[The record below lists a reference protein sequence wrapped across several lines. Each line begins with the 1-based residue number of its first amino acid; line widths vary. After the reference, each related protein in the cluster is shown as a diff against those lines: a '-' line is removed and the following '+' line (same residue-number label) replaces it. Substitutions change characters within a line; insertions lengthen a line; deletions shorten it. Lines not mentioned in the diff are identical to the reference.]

1 MAVRYFEDYVPGAVF
16 ILWTHT
22 VSEAAIIEFA
32 REFDPQEFHID
43 PAAAADGPYGGVIAS
58 GCHTFALGGRA
69 MAMGYLS
76 PESSLPSP
84 GAEDLH
90 WHTPVRPNDTL
101 TWRATVLSA
110 RPSRSNPA
118 RGIVRTRIE
127 ALTQDESLA
136 LSMTAV
142 HLIRRRPAEDH

>member
-1 MAVRYFEDYVPGAVF
+1 VAIKYFEDYVPGG
-16 ILWTHT
+16 IYTLWTHT
-22 VSEAAIIEFA
+22 LTEESIIEFA
-32 REFDPQEFHID
+32 REFDPQEFHVD

-58 GCHTFALGGRA
+58 GCHTFALGGHA
-69 MAMGYLS
+69 VAMGYLS

-84 GAEDLH
+84 GAEDVR
-90 WHTPVRPNDTL
+90 WHAPVRPNDTL

-110 RPSRSNPA
+110 RPSRSDPS

-127 ALTQDESLA
+127 AIKQDESLA

-142 HLIRRRPAEDH
+142 HLMRLRPTSTD